1 MKKNKDLLKEIRE
14 KAENLLREKA
24 ETLHD
29 ITVDDTNKLIH
40 ELQVHQIELEMQNEE
55 LRRAQEELE
64 ESRNRYFELYDLAP
78 VGYFT
83 LDLNGLIIEANFT
96 FANILG
102 VERHFLIKKLFSHF
116 VAPDSQ
122 NIYYIHHE
130 QTLETKIKQICEF
143 KLKKKDGSL
152 LYGQMT
158 SIAILDTDGNVN
170 QIRATITDITAQ
182 KQAKEKEEKLKEQ
195 LLQSQKMESI
205 RTLTGRIA
213 HDFNNLLMAIQ
224 GHVDLFFLDVDSNKP
239 NYEYLEDI
247 EQHVKNGA
255 ELAKQLVN
263 FARKGKYEVNTTDI
277 NQLIDKGIEM
287 FDKTKKAITIYKKC
301 SDDLETVEVDQSQIE
316 QAFLNLYIN
325 AGQAM
330 PDGGKL
336 YIETQNVNID
346 KTYVKDKEFNI
357 KPGKYVKI
365 SVTDTG
371 VGMDKE
377 TERKIFEPFFTTKDT
392 GEGIGL
398 GLASSY
404 GIVKNHGGFI
414 DVYSEKGKGTT
425 FNIYLPV
432 SEKNYIKEADKT
444 ECVKKTGTETI
455 LLVDDEKI
463 IRNITEKMLNKLG
476 YQVLT
481 AANGLNA
488 VEIYKNNKDKTDMV
502 ILDMIMPEMGGSETY
517 DELKKINPDI
527 KVLLASGYSIDED
540 VSNILERG
548 CNGFIQKPFSLN
560 KLLQKIR
567 DILGEE

>member
-1 MKKNKDLLKEIRE
+1 M
-14 KAENLLREKA
+14 
-24 ETLHD
+24 
-29 ITVDDTNKLIH
+29 
-40 ELQVHQIELEMQNEE
+40 
-55 LRRAQEELE
+55 
-64 ESRNRYFELYDLAP
+64 
-78 VGYFT
+78 
-83 LDLNGLIIEANFT
+83 
-96 FANILG
+96 
-102 VERHFLIKKLFSHF
+102 
-116 VAPDSQ
+116 
-122 NIYYIHHE
+122 
-130 QTLETKIKQICEF
+130 
-143 KLKKKDGSL
+143 
-152 LYGQMT
+152 
-158 SIAILDTDGNVN
+158 
-170 QIRATITDITAQ
+170 
-182 KQAKEKEEKLKEQ
+182 
-195 LLQSQKMESI
+195 
-205 RTLTGRIA
+205 
-213 HDFNNLLMAIQ
+213 
-224 GHVDLFFLDVDSNKP
+224 
-239 NYEYLEDI
+239 EDI